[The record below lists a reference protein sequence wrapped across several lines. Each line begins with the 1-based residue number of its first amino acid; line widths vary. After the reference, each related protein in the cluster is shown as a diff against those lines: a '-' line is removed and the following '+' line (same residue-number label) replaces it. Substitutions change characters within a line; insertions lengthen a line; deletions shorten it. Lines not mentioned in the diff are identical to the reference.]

1 MAGTSARRWYG
12 ERAHVKFAEQP
23 GGEPDAVHTTR
34 ALSAPRGLII
44 RQSERRW
51 GSMSPAARLLLN
63 LRLIEAPTECIDY
76 FVTHELCHLT
86 EAHHGPAFFHLLSRV
101 MPDWP
106 KRERIDWNGS

>member
-1 MAGTSARRWYG
+1 
-12 ERAHVKFAEQP
+12 
-23 GGEPDAVHTTR
+23 
-34 ALSAPRGLII
+34 
-44 RQSERRW
+44 
-51 GSMSPAARLLLN
+51 MSPAARLLLN